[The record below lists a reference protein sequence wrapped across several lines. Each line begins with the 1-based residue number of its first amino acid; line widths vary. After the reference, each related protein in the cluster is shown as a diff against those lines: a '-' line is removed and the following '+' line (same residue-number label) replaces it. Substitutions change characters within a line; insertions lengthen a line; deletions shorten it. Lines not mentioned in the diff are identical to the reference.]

1 MASSAAPKPRRVA
14 LDTNV
19 LLSALLFKGELATIM
34 HAWQQPRAT
43 PRIVPIVSK
52 YTAEEFIAALQYPKF
67 ALTPAEQAE
76 VLAEYLPY
84 CETIPVPTTK
94 RRIPI
99 CRDVHDQPFLLL
111 TVAANAD
118 ALVTGDRVLLALKGQ
133 IDAEIITPKE
143 LILRLA

>member
-1 MASSAAPKPRRVA
+1 VATSATAAPRRVV

-19 LLSALLFKGELATIM
+19 LLSALLFKGGLATIV
-34 HAWQQPRAT
+34 HAWQQPRAR

-52 YTAEEFIAALQYPKF
+52 HTVEEFIAALRYPKF
-67 ALTPAEQAE
+67 ALTAAEQAE

-84 CETIPVPTTK
+84 CETIAHPTTK
-94 RRIPI
+94 KRLPD
-99 CRDVHDQPFLLL
+99 CRDANHQPFLVL

-118 ALVTGDRVLLALKGQ
+118 ALVTGDRDLLALKGQ

-143 LILRLA
+143 LIQRLK

>member
-1 MASSAAPKPRRVA
+1 MATSATGAPLRVV

-19 LLSALLFKGELATIM
+19 LLSALLFKGGLAAIV

-52 YTAEEFIAALQYPKF
+52 HTAEEFIAALRYPKF
-67 ALTPAEQAE
+67 ALTAAEQAE

-84 CETIPVPTTK
+84 CETIARPTTK
-94 RRIPI
+94 KRLPD
-99 CRDVHDQPFLLL
+99 CRDINDRPFLVL
-111 TVAANAD
+111 TVAAKAD
-118 ALVTGDRVLLALKGQ
+118 ALVTGDRDLLALRGQ
-133 IDAEIITPKE
+133 IDAGIISPKE

>member
-1 MASSAAPKPRRVA
+1 MV

-19 LLSALLFKGELATIM
+19 LLSALIFKGGLAAIM

-43 PRIVPIVSK
+43 PQIMPIVSK
-52 YTAEEFIAALQYPKF
+52 HTAEEFIAALRYPKF
-67 ALTPAEQAE
+67 ALIANEQAE

-84 CETIPVPTTK
+84 CETIAAPATK
-94 RRIPI
+94 KRIPI
-99 CRDVHDQPFLLL
+99 CGDVHDRPFLVL

-118 ALVTGDRVLLALKGQ
+118 ALVTGDRDLLALKGQ

>member
-1 MASSAAPKPRRVA
+1 MV

-19 LLSALLFKGELATIM
+19 LLSALIFKGGLAAIM

-43 PRIVPIVSK
+43 PQIVPIVSK
-52 YTAEEFIAALQYPKF
+52 HTAEEFIAALRYPKF
-67 ALTPAEQAE
+67 ALTANEHAE

-84 CETIPVPTTK
+84 CETIAAPNTK

-118 ALVTGDRVLLALKGQ
+118 ALVTGDRDLLALKGQ